1 MLDAVK
7 INVCRNIFLNTLNIS
22 ERTLRTVVE
31 KVTDTGILEKDKRGG
46 RVEKLKETD
55 EISRELI
62 ERHIDRFPRVESHYC
77 RESTTREYLHSDL
90 SIKKMHDMFMNDPER
105 SSLTPSLYIATYR
118 RVFASKMLSFHHP
131 KKDQCSTY
139 A

>member
-1 MLDAVK
+1 MTLDAVK

-55 EISRELI
+55 EIS
-62 ERHIDRFPRVESHYC
+62 
-77 RESTTREYLHSDL
+77 
-90 SIKKMHDMFMNDPER
+90 
-105 SSLTPSLYIATYR
+105 
-118 RVFASKMLSFHHP
+118 
-131 KKDQCSTY
+131 
-139 A
+139 